1 MLCCNSFAW
10 CWNVSGIPAIWNME
24 MTEEVFLCAGGLQM
38 TSQRYSCLG
47 HTNRYSRCRGSL
59 REGNK
64 RKWAGSWKIARQAV
78 RSQDVESAT
87 RICLSSSWNNFLC
100 LCGTP
105 HGKEFRCVPCWNYSM
120 LISMWGSP
128 PFLLRGFLRYI
139 WGLSQVSFE
148 WLWTIP
154 VTDWVENAWSVHLT
168 LGCCLTELCVL
179 FKSPSHLPHDTFP
192 AFIAFNML
200 VALQLLRFYTQ
211 SPTLSVQCLGIPPEG
226 SHDNFQ
232 CFPLRKLDSNAGERV
247 QSISSLRWCVKPS
260 RRSSNIPLHVGPVPR
275 PLNPST
281 FSSSNSTC
289 LVPSA
294 CPLKSCALNPRLLLW
309 TCYRLASTCW
319 DLFL

>member
-120 LISMWGSP
+120 GISMWGSP

-154 VTDWVENAWSVHLT
+154 VTDWVESAWSVHLN
-168 LGCCLTELCVL
+168 
-179 FKSPSHLPHDTFP
+179 S
-192 AFIAFNML
+192 
-200 VALQLLRFYTQ
+200 
-211 SPTLSVQCLGIPPEG
+211 LSI
-226 SHDNFQ
+226 
-232 CFPLRKLDSNAGERV
+232 
-247 QSISSLRWCVKPS
+247 
-260 RRSSNIPLHVGPVPR
+260 
-275 PLNPST
+275 
-281 FSSSNSTC
+281 
-289 LVPSA
+289 
-294 CPLKSCALNPRLLLW
+294 
-309 TCYRLASTCW
+309 
-319 DLFL
+319 